1 MKMPG
6 IPALAERRR
15 VRYVCCCKGC
25 GLQGEAPWIVL
36 TGFMDMKKALAVIAV
51 ALFCSGF
58 AAMAQKVTGS
68 FEALR
73 DAGRV
78 KMVIEFAE
86 ADIMG
91 MTEEQFSEYETDW
104 EKDKPGLLSLFYS
117 YANRAL
123 KGALTVGS
131 YNFDTDCTLTLVV
144 RSVTSKGDYD
154 CDLILTEG
162 GEECGRI
169 IGLYAPGGVF
179 GTKLN
184 LMKDGAKHTGVAIGR
199 LLLKEIR

>member
-1 MKMPG
+1 
-6 IPALAERRR
+6 
-15 VRYVCCCKGC
+15 
-25 GLQGEAPWIVL
+25 
-36 TGFMDMKKALAVIAV
+36 MDMKKALAVIAV

-131 YNFDTDCTLTLVV
+131 YNFDTDCTLT
-144 RSVTSKGDYD
+144 
-154 CDLILTEG
+154 DLILSEG
-162 GEECGRI
+162 GEESGRI
-169 IGLYAPGGVF
+169 VGLYAPGGVF